1 VAAGGRRYN
10 RRRSGATQTATQTR
24 QRRCAR
30 RSAGKTCLG
39 SGHRGSCPRDDLGR
53 AGGYGPFR
61 TRAIPT
67 ANRNRGNWKLPIDPM
82 VESRLL
88 EGARV
93 AREEG
98 PVEALRLMNNFG
110 HIKFLGGAFFAKWIS
125 FASATSGVHS
135 EEVAAILDERVR
147 DWIDPHTRD
156 TTRVNLDDIDQ

>member
-39 SGHRGSCPRDDLGR
+39 SGAGR
-53 AGGYGPFR
+53 ELQPLPD
-61 TRAIPT
+61 TSQLT

-98 PVEALRLMNNFG
+98 PVEALRLMNNSG